1 MENRELDVRSV
12 EELQTAF
19 NQASIVLHKDY
30 LSCLDESQLAEVVVP
45 PAWLRQQKISKT
57 SRFYRINKLAYA
69 TQENVLEKLA
79 TVFDADFYYGGSLAL
94 VIKNDGRSIQYYLG
108 VVNKENKDVSTNG
121 NVLYTA
127 LQGNFP
133 GSDVELLKN
142 SEVES
147 IFEKSF
153 AEKQCRCVSAISGVA
168 SDKIEDLQE
177 NDKFVQ
183 GLEKLIDATR
193 GQAYTLLVIAD
204 PVTKEN
210 LQMIRA
216 GYETLYSQLAPFE
229 KTELTFNSTNG
240 LTVTEGTSE
249 SFSKGSN
256 YSVTG
261 TAGKSSGTSKTNTN
275 SKTSGKTKNGL
286 AGAIGKAASA
296 IGGLGAGV
304 VGAAAIG
311 SSTPV
316 GAAAATA
323 VTGVTSAIGVPAA
336 AAVLAGTVV
345 AGAVLS
351 GNSQSYSQTTSTAET
366 DTDTYNWSYGKTTGE
381 TYTTNIG
388 TNNSKATNQSLGQTL
403 QITGQNRSVKSLLDK
418 IDNQLERLTQ
428 CENFGMFSCA
438 AYVISDN
445 PSTNHTVASTY
456 SALMRGEESGLEASA
471 VNTWYDENV
480 IEKIGQYLRKGY
492 QPEFYLQGPEFVD
505 TTMIVTPAS
514 VVSGKELA
522 IHMGLPKKSV
532 PGLPVVETAEFGRNV
547 YNPNRQDGPA
557 INLGKIYHMGKTEDT
572 EVRLD
577 LQSMAM
583 HTFITGSTG
592 TGKSNTV
599 YQLLDELEKQGAG
612 FLIIEPAKGEYKHM
626 FGNRKDVHVF
636 GTNPY
641 YMPLL
646 KINPF
651 KFPQGI
657 HVLEH
662 VDRLVEIFNVCW
674 PMYAAMPAVLKDA
687 VLRAYEA
694 SGWNLITST
703 NPEGALFPTFA
714 DVLQELDYVIEH
726 SAYSSDTKGDY
737 IGSLATRLN
746 SLTNGLNGQIF
757 VPDEVD
763 NQVLFDSKTIVD
775 LSRVGSLETKALL
788 MGVLVMRL
796 SEHRMVYAEGMNLL
810 LQHVTVLEEAH
821 NILKRTSAEQNMEG
835 ANMAGKSVEMISNAI
850 AEMRTYGEGFIIAD
864 QSPNA
869 IDISAI
875 RNTNTK
881 IIMRLPDEED
891 RQLAGRSAALKD
903 EQLDEIAKLPK
914 GVAVVYQNDWLEP
927 VLCKIHKYE
936 GKEILYQYKA
946 GDIEENVKRDQ
957 WFKQELLKLLVKG
970 RVNEKID
977 VDIDKLQEQ
986 LFSVNLSTKLKRS
999 IRDIL
1004 KEYQLCGEL
1013 DLWQDS
1019 NFANLSVLVTEL
1031 LQCKDEVQQAAK
1043 VAVDYADM
1051 DNRLRNIIQQ
1061 KSPDASSEVGL
1072 ALSQCMMKR
1081 YGLEGAENLNIYA
1094 AWRDTVMK
1102 RGGQQ
1107 C

>member
-1 MENRELDVRSV
+1 MDLETLKPNTDSLDQAME
-12 EELQTAF
+12 
-19 NQASIVLHKDY
+19 QASLTLHKDY
-30 LSCLDESQLAEVVVP
+30 LAMLDDEEMVSVKRMPASMLERELA
-45 PAWLRQQKISKT
+45 RR
-57 SRFYRINKLAYA
+57 SRFYKINKLTYNKD
-69 TQENVLEKLA
+69 EDILEKLA
-79 TVFDADFYYGGSLAL
+79 TVFSADYYYGGTLAL
-94 VIKNDGRSIQYYLG
+94 LIQSNKGNVSYYLG
-108 VVNKENKDVSTNG
+108 CINKEAEQNPNTNG
-121 NVLYTA
+121 ELIKSA
-127 LQGNFP
+127 FEGNFP
-133 GSDVELLKN
+133 GSELEKATN
-142 SEVES
+142 PEVRKLFGTIFDGREPYS
-147 IFEKSF
+147 I
-153 AEKQCRCVSAISGVA
+153 SAISGIA
-168 SDKIEDLQE
+168 ADKMEDKSENEKFLQ
-177 NDKFVQ
+177 
-183 GLEKLIDATR
+183 GMEKLLDATKEES
-193 GQAYTLLVIAD
+193 YTLLVLAD
-204 PVTKEN
+204 PMPKQAIQAVRTS
-210 LQMIRA
+210 
-216 GYETLYSQLAPFE
+216 YEVLYSQLAPFA
-229 KTELTFNSTNG
+229 KTEMTLNQ
-240 LTVTEGTSE
+240 TEGTSNTVGSSRSE
-249 SFSKGSN
+249 SESTTETDSNTKAYTKTTSETANAIGETLKGLSPDGTIKDVKIWKNIWRIAKESANIYKSN
-256 YSVTG
+256 IGGYSSNDSESYNESET
-261 TAGKSSGTSKTNTN
+261 SGTSTQTGITN
-275 SKTSGKTKNGL
+275 SSNESTTESTN
-286 AGAIGKAASA
+286 AGYS
-296 IGGLGAGV
+296 LQF
-304 VGAAAIG
+304 
-311 SSTPV
+311 SS
-316 GAAAATA
+316 
-323 VTGVTSAIGVPAA
+323 
-336 AAVLAGTVV
+336 
-345 AGAVLS
+345 
-351 GNSQSYSQTTSTAET
+351 E
-366 DTDTYNWSYGKTTGE
+366 
-381 TYTTNIG
+381 
-388 TNNSKATNQSLGQTL
+388 
-403 QITGQNRSVKSLLDK
+403 NRSIKSLLEK
-418 IDNQLERLTQ
+418 IDLQLERLEQ
-428 CENFGMFSCA
+428 CESFGTFRCA
-438 AYVISDN
+438 AYVISNDT
-445 PSTNHTVASTY
+445 STNHVVASMY
-456 SALMRGEESGLEASA
+456 NALMRGEESAAETSQ
-471 VNTWYDENV
+471 VNLWNAESEV
-480 IEKIGQYLRKGY
+480 KAIAQYLSHGY
-492 QPEFYLQGPEFVD
+492 HPEFMLKNVFD

-547 YNPNRQDGPA
+547 YTPNREDGLA
-557 INLGKIYHMGKTEDT
+557 INLGKIYHMGKTEEA

-821 NILKRTSAEQNMEG
+821 NILKRTSTEQNMEG

-936 GKEILYQYKA
+936 GKEMHEGKEIPYQYKA
-946 GDIEENVKRDQ
+946 GDIEGNVKRDQ

-986 LFSVNLSTKLKRS
+986 LFSVNLPTKLKRS

-1004 KEYQLCGEL
+1004 KEYQLRGEL
-1013 DLWQDS
+1013 DLWQDN
-1019 NFANLSVLVTEL
+1019 NFASLSVLVTEL

-1051 DNRLRNIIQQ
+1051 DNRLKNIIQQ

>member
-1 MENRELDVRSV
+1 MDLEALKPNTDSLDQAI
-12 EELQTAF
+12 E
-19 NQASIVLHKDY
+19 QASLTLHKDY
-30 LSCLDESQLAEVVVP
+30 LAMLDDEKLVSVKKAPPSMLERELA
-45 PAWLRQQKISKT
+45 KN
-57 SRFYRINKLAYA
+57 SRFYKINKLTYNKD
-69 TQENVLEKLA
+69 EDILEKLA
-79 TVFDADFYYGGSLAL
+79 TVFSADYYYGGTLAL
-94 VIKNDGRSIQYYLG
+94 LIQSNKGDISYYLG
-108 VVNKENKDVSTNG
+108 SINKESEQNPELNG
-121 NVLYTA
+121 KLIKSA
-127 LQGNFP
+127 FEGNFP
-133 GSDVELLKN
+133 GSELKKATN
-142 SEVES
+142 PEVRNLFGTIFDERERYS
-147 IFEKSF
+147 I
-153 AEKQCRCVSAISGVA
+153 SAISGIA
-168 SDKIEDLQE
+168 ADKMGDESE
-177 NDKFVQ
+177 NEKFVQ
-183 GLEKLIDATR
+183 GMEKLLDATKEKS
-193 GQAYTLLVIAD
+193 YTLLVLAD
-204 PVTKEN
+204 PMPKE
-210 LQMIRA
+210 QIRSVRV

-229 KTELTFNSTNG
+229 RTEMTFNSTDS
-240 LTVTEGTSE
+240 LTLTEGTSTSD
-249 SFSKGSN
+249 SFSQSYTKTESSSQTESHSEGSSN
-256 YSVTG
+256 SASENIPGLAGGIGRSLSAVGGLGMAAVALGAVPLLAPIAAVIAGGALAGSVMSGYSKSNSKSDNESNTDSK
-261 TAGKSSGTSKTNTN
+261 TKSSGENW
-275 SKTSGKTKNGL
+275 G
-286 AGAIGKAASA
+286 
-296 IGGLGAGV
+296 
-304 VGAAAIG
+304 
-311 SSTPV
+311 
-316 GAAAATA
+316 
-323 VTGVTSAIGVPAA
+323 
-336 AAVLAGTVV
+336 
-345 AGAVLS
+345 
-351 GNSQSYSQTTSTAET
+351 ET
-366 DTDTYNWSYGKTTGE
+366 DTHTDS
-381 TYTTNIG
+381 TNKS
-388 TNNSKATNQSLGQTL
+388 NAKSQSQGQSL
-403 QITGQNRSVKSLLDK
+403 QITSQNRGVKSLLEK
-418 IDNQLERLTQ
+418 IDLQLERLEQ
-428 CENFGMFSCA
+428 CESFGTFRCA
-438 AYVISDN
+438 AYVISNDAG
-445 PSTNHTVASTY
+445 TNHVVASMY
-456 SALMRGEESGLEASA
+456 NALMRGEESAAETSQ
-471 VNTWYDENV
+471 VNLWSDGSKV
-480 IEKIGQYLRKGY
+480 KAIAQYLSHGY
-492 QPEFYLQGPEFVD
+492 HPEFVLKNVFD

-514 VVSGKELA
+514 VVSGRELA

-532 PGLPVVETAEFGRNV
+532 SGLPVVETAEFGRNV

-557 INLGKIYHMGKTEDT
+557 INLGKIYHMGKTEEA
-572 EVRLD
+572 EVKLD

-599 YQLLDELEKQGAG
+599 YQLLDELEKQGTG
-612 FLIIEPAKGEYKHM
+612 FLIIEPAKGEYKRM

-763 NQVLFDSKTIVD
+763 NQVLFDGKTIVD
-775 LSRVGSLETKALL
+775 LSRVSSLETKALL
-788 MGVLVMRL
+788 MGILVMRL
-796 SEHRMVYAEGMNLL
+796 SEHRTVYAKGMNQA

-821 NILKRTSAEQNMEG
+821 NILKRTSTEQNMEG
-835 ANMAGKSVEMISNAI
+835 ANMTGKSVEMISNAI

-881 IIMRLPDEED
+881 IIMRLPDEDD

-936 GKEILYQYKA
+936 GQEIPYQYKA
-946 GDIEENVKRDQ
+946 GDIEKAVKRDQ

-986 LFSVNLSTKLKRS
+986 VFSVNLSTKLKRS
-999 IRDIL
+999 IRDLL
-1004 KEYQLCGEL
+1004 KEYQLRGEL

-1019 NFANLSVLVTEL
+1019 NFAGLSVLVDKL

-1051 DNRLRNIIQQ
+1051 DNRLRIMIRQQ
-1061 KSPDASSEVGL
+1061 SPDASDEVCL
-1072 ALSQCMMKR
+1072 ALSQCVMKC

>member
-1 MENRELDVRSV
+1 MDLEALKPNTDSLE
-12 EELQTAF
+12 
-19 NQASIVLHKDY
+19 QAIKQVSLTLHKDY
-30 LSCLDESQLAEVVVP
+30 LAMLDDEKLVSIKKAPSSMLERELA
-45 PAWLRQQKISKT
+45 KN
-57 SRFYRINKLAYA
+57 SRFFKINKLTYNKD
-69 TQENVLEKLA
+69 EDILEKLA
-79 TVFDADFYYGGSLAL
+79 TVFSADYYYGGTLAL
-94 VIKNDGRSIQYYLG
+94 LIQSNKGDISYYLG
-108 VVNKENKDVSTNG
+108 NINKESKQDPDANGKLIKSTFE
-121 NVLYTA
+121 
-127 LQGNFP
+127 GNFP
-133 GSDVELLKN
+133 GSELEKATN
-142 SEVES
+142 PEVRKLFGTIFDGRERYS
-147 IFEKSF
+147 I
-153 AEKQCRCVSAISGVA
+153 SAISGIA
-168 SDKIEDLQE
+168 ADKMEDESE
-177 NDKFVQ
+177 NEKFVQ
-183 GLEKLIDATR
+183 GMEKLLDATKKMS
-193 GQAYTLLVIAD
+193 YTLLVLAD
-204 PVTKEN
+204 PMPKQAIQAVRTS
-210 LQMIRA
+210 
-216 GYETLYSQLAPFE
+216 YEVLYSQLVPFA
-229 KTELTFNSTNG
+229 KTEMTLNQ
-240 LTVTEGTSE
+240 TEGMSNTVGSSKSE
-249 SFSKGSN
+249 SESTTETK
-256 YSVTG
+256 
-261 TAGKSSGTSKTNTN
+261 SKTISDTETMSETAN
-275 SKTSGKTKNGL
+275 
-286 AGAIGKAASA
+286 AIGKTLKGLSEDGTIKGAKIANIREKYN
-296 IGGLGAGV
+296 IGGIAKELV
-304 VGAAAIG
+304 NIHKSNIG
-311 SSTPV
+311 GYSNNESKSHRESETEGKSTQK
-316 GAAAATA
+316 G
-323 VTGVTSAIGVPAA
+323 
-336 AAVLAGTVV
+336 
-345 AGAVLS
+345 
-351 GNSQSYSQTTSTAET
+351 
-366 DTDTYNWSYGKTTGE
+366 
-381 TYTTNIG
+381 TTNSSNESTTESVNAG
-388 TNNSKATNQSLGQTL
+388 YSLQFSSE
-403 QITGQNRSVKSLLDK
+403 NRSIKSLLEK
-418 IDNQLERLTQ
+418 IDLQLERLEQ
-428 CENFGMFSCA
+428 CESFGTFRCA
-438 AYVISDN
+438 AYVISNDA
-445 PSTNHTVASTY
+445 STNHIVASMY
-456 SALMRGEESGLEASA
+456 NALMRGEESAAEASQ
-471 VNTWYDENV
+471 VNLWREGSKV
-480 IEKIGQYLRKGY
+480 EAIAQYLSHGY
-492 QPEFYLQGPEFVD
+492 HPEFRLKNVFD

-557 INLGKIYHMGKTEDT
+557 INLGKIYHMGKTEDA

-703 NPEGALFPTFA
+703 NSEGALFPTFA

-796 SEHRMVYAEGMNLL
+796 SEHRMVYAEGMNLP

>member
-1 MENRELDVRSV
+1 MEDHELDVRSV
-12 EELQTAF
+12 EELQDAF
-19 NQASIVLHKDY
+19 NQASIVLHKNY
-30 LSCLDESQLAEVVVP
+30 LSCLDEPQLAEVVVP
-45 PAWLRQQKISKT
+45 PTWLRQQKISKI
-57 SRFYRINKLAYA
+57 SRFYRINKLTYSA
-69 TQENVLEKLA
+69 QENVLEKLA
-79 TVFDADFYYGGSLAL
+79 TVFNADFYYGGSLAL
-94 VIKNDGRSIQYYLG
+94 IIKNDGRSIQYYLG

-147 IFEKSF
+147 IFEESF
-153 AEKQCRCVSAISGVA
+153 TEMHCRCVSAISSVA

-204 PVTKEN
+204 PIIKEN

-216 GYETLYSQLAPFE
+216 SYETLYSQLAPFE

-240 LTVTEGTSE
+240 ITLTEGTSK
-249 SFSKGSN
+249 SFSASCNHSK
-256 YSVTG
+256 TE
-261 TAGKSSGTSKTNTN
+261 TEGKSKGKSKSKTNSTTD
-275 SKTSGKTKNGL
+275 SKTKNGL
-286 AGAIGKAASA
+286 VGAIGKAASA
-296 IGGLGAGV
+296 IGGLGVGV
-304 VGAAAIG
+304 VGTAAIG
-311 SSTPV
+311 SSSTV

-323 VTGVTSAIGVPAA
+323 VTGVVGTVGAPVA

-351 GNSQSYSQTTSTAET
+351 GNSKSHSQTESKAET
-366 DTDTYNWSYGKTTGE
+366 ETETENQSKGKTTGE

-388 TNNSKATNQSLGQTL
+388 TNSSKATNQSLGQTL
-403 QITGQNRSVKSLLDK
+403 QITGQNRSVKSLLDR
-418 IDNQLERLTQ
+418 IDRQLERLAQ
-428 CENFGMFSCA
+428 CENFGIFSCA

-456 SALMRGEESGLEASA
+456 NALMRGEKSGLETST
-471 VNTWYDENV
+471 VNTWYDENI
-480 IEKIGQYLRKGY
+480 IEKITQYLCKGY
-492 QPEFYLQGPEFVD
+492 QPEFYLKGEAFAD
-505 TTMIVTPAS
+505 TTMVVTPTS

-547 YNPNRQDGPA
+547 YSQGKLDGPVVD
-557 INLGKIYHMGKTEDT
+557 LGHIFHMGQQE
-572 EVRLD
+572 EANVQLD
-577 LQSMAM
+577 VQSLAM

-599 YQLLDELEKQGAG
+599 YQLLGELEKQGKG

-626 FGNRKDVHVF
+626 FGNRMDVQVF

-651 KFPQGI
+651 KFPKGI

-674 PMYAAMPAVLKDA
+674 PMYAAMPAVLKDS

-694 SGWNLITST
+694 SGWNLVTST
-703 NPEGALFPTFA
+703 NADGQLFPTFA
-714 DVLQELDYVIEH
+714 DVLRELDYVIEH

-737 IGSLATRLN
+737 VGSLATRLN

-757 VPDEVD
+757 VSDEVD
-763 NQVLFDSKTIVD
+763 NQLLFDGKTIVD

-788 MGVLVMRL
+788 MGILVMRL
-796 SEHRMVYAEGMNLL
+796 SEYRMVDEKRMNQPLR
-810 LQHVTVLEEAH
+810 HVTVLEEAH
-821 NILKRTSAEQNMEG
+821 NILKRTSNEQNMES

-881 IIMRLPDEED
+881 IIMRLPDEDD
-891 RQLAGRSAALKD
+891 RRLAGRAAALKD

-927 VLCKIHKYE
+927 VLCQIHKFAGE
-936 GKEILYQYKA
+936 EQRYQYTP
-946 GDIEENVKRDQ
+946 GDIAAALEQEK
-957 WFKQELLKLLVKG
+957 WFKRELLKLLMKG
-970 RVNEKID
+970 RINEPVD
-977 VDIDKLQEQ
+977 VDIEQ
-986 LFSVNLSTKLKRS
+986 LQGKIITADLSTKLKR
-999 IRDIL
+999 IVCNLLEEYKQTEKL
-1004 KEYQLCGEL
+1004 KLWENEYFAEL
-1013 DLWQDS
+1013 S
-1019 NFANLSVLVTEL
+1019 NLVMEVLNCEN
-1031 LQCKDEVQQAAK
+1031 DVQQIIKTAA
-1043 VAVDYADM
+1043 DYTDL
-1051 DNRLRNIIQQ
+1051 DRRLIILIQQ
-1061 KSPDASSEVGL
+1061 QYPDASPEICL
-1072 ALSQCMMKR
+1072 ALSQCLMKQFS
-1081 YGLEGAENLNIYA
+1081 LEKAENVEIYA
-1094 AWRDTVMK
+1094 AWRETIVK
-1102 RGGQQ
+1102 RGREK
-1107 C
+1107 

>member
-1 MENRELDVRSV
+1 MKNSELDVRRLD
-12 EELQTAF
+12 ELQTAF
-19 NQASIVLHKDY
+19 TQASVVLHKDY
-30 LSCLDESQLAEVVVP
+30 LGNLTDSQQAEVVMP
-45 PAWLRQQKISKT
+45 SKWLRQQKISEI
-57 SRFYRINKLAYA
+57 SRFYHIEKLTYA
-69 TQENVLEKLA
+69 SQENVLEKLA
-79 TVFDADFYYGGSLAL
+79 TVFNADYYYGGSLAL
-94 VIKNDGRSIQYYLG
+94 VIKSGGKSIQYYIG
-108 VVNKENKDVSTNG
+108 VVNKEGKDVSTNG
-121 NVLYTA
+121 DVLYAT

-133 GSDVELLKN
+133 GSELELLKN

-193 GQAYTLLVIAD
+193 GQVYTLLVLAD
-204 PVTKEN
+204 PVTKEG
-210 LQMIRA
+210 LQAIRA

-229 KTELTFNSTNG
+229 KTELTFNSTNSQT
-240 LTVTEGTSE
+240 LT
-249 SFSKGSN
+249 
-256 YSVTG
+256 
-261 TAGKSSGTSKTNTN
+261 SGTSQGFSEAINQSITKTIGNNYSETEN
-275 SKTSGKTKNGL
+275 SSSSHTENKPGKKKIIGTAIRT
-286 AGAIGKAASA
+286 AGGVAGTLGGAAVGVSAAS
-296 IGGLGAGV
+296 GGT
-304 VGAAAIG
+304 AAAPAI
-311 SSTPV
+311 V
-316 GAAAATA
+316 GVAAISVAA
-323 VTGVTSAIGVPAA
+323 GVTSAIGG
-336 AAVLAGTVV
+336 L
-345 AGAVLS
+345 LS
-351 GNSQSYSQTTSTAET
+351 SYSESDSTSESVSRSKGISSSRAKAEGRTDTTSFSENKSTATAE
-366 DTDTYNWSYGKTTGE
+366 
-381 TYTTNIG
+381 
-388 TNNSKATNQSLGQTL
+388 SLGQTL

-428 CENFGMFSCA
+428 CENFGIFNCA
-438 AYVISDN
+438 AYVISAD

-456 SALMRGEESGLEASA
+456 NALMRGEESGLEASA

-557 INLGKIYHMGKTEDT
+557 INLGKIYHMGKTEDA
-572 EVRLD
+572 EVKLD

-703 NPEGALFPTFA
+703 NSEGALFPTFA

-796 SEHRMVYAEGMNLL
+796 SEHRMVYAEGMNLP

-821 NILKRTSAEQNMEG
+821 NILKRTSTEQNMEG
-835 ANMAGKSVEMISNAI
+835 TNMAGKSVEMISNAI